1 MGRHSKTTIAALQVW
16 TWYYFVRSKCNLD
29 NKALSRRFCG
39 LTDDQINFGE
49 KNVPKI
55 FERIEVKAQIPSK
68 GNHQYRNYD
77 LIKRVETDGQFHGA
91 ERIYVSPFWQ
101 LLKEH
106 PFTLASTARLIESC
120 LTACAAVRLNS
131 AQHFALTLNFL
142 NKRIK
147 DFKNSGSPI
156 TEEILL
162 RYLSVSGVTHL
173 SELRPYSLDV
183 IGLAGALFRES
194 YLAFDLEAAILFKR
208 EYDRLISAYASQE
221 WMKPIAEI
229 FVDHATE
236 KLTMDYKFTPEE
248 DRSFDQRGKL
258 ILQIDENNLKA
269 LDSFTE
275 VTMQWIRESLKS
287 DLNDKKNESEI

>member
-1 MGRHSKTTIAALQVW
+1 MGRHRKTTIDALQVW
-16 TWYYFVRSKCNLD
+16 TWYYFVRSKCNWD

-39 LTDDQINFGE
+39 LPDDQINFGE

-55 FERIEVKAQIPSK
+55 FESIQAKAQIPSR
-68 GNHQYRNYD
+68 GTHQYRDFD
-77 LIKRVETDGQFHGA
+77 LIKRVETDDQFQGA

-106 PFTLASTARLIESC
+106 PFTLASTARLIESS
-120 LTACAAVRLNS
+120 LKACGAVRLNWS
-131 AQHFALTLNFL
+131 QQLAVEVHFINGKIEELE
-142 NKRIK
+142 
-147 DFKNSGSPI
+147 NSGSPI
-156 TEEILL
+156 AEVIML

-173 SELRPYSLDV
+173 SESQPYSLDV

-194 YLAFDLEAAILFKR
+194 YLAFELEAAILFKR
-208 EYDRLISAYASQE
+208 EYDRLLSAFASQE
-221 WMKPIAEI
+221 WMKPIAEL